1 MSVCFYCAENEA
13 IENSHVISKFVSD
26 WVKETSETGYLR
38 TLNNINQREQD
49 GEKLPILCPTCEQV
63 FGKFENLYKQ
73 HSFSKI
79 ANYRN
84 PLPSILQISDSDK
97 KFILSLFWRQI
108 IRLLN
113 FDPHDKIYQ
122 DELDFLQKKA
132 DILKKYIDDIQS
144 YDNCNDFSVYLI
156 PLHEQQVNSLG
167 LPFAATSNY
176 YEYERLIFGDFS
188 FHDNFKQAWI
198 MVKLP
203 FHILICDL
211 MKHDHEWN
219 VPEISMINELK
230 VNDIISVPDNLKHEL
245 QHRLYDQVVKANQE
259 MSDEQRNKIIAAA
272 TDAKKKKTNESG
284 SQKSMTRSH
293 TKKEKN

>member
-1 MSVCFYCAENEA
+1 MSVCFYCTENET
-13 IENSHVISKFVSD
+13 IENSHVISKFISD
-26 WVKETSETGYLR
+26 WLKETSETGYLR
-38 TLNNINQREQD
+38 TVSNINQREQD
-49 GEKLPILCPTCEQV
+49 SEKLPMLCPTCEQA
-63 FGKFENLYKQ
+63 FGIFENLYKK
-73 HSFSKI
+73 HSFTKI

-84 PLPSILQISDSDK
+84 PLPSVLTISDSDK
-97 KFILSLFWRQI
+97 KFMLSLFWRQI

-113 FDPHDKIYQ
+113 FDPHDKIYP
-122 DELDFLQKKA
+122 DELVFLQEKA
-132 DILKKYIDDIQS
+132 DIIKNYMEDIQS
-144 YDNCNDFSVYLI
+144 YNNCKEFSVYLI
-156 PLHEQQVNSLG
+156 PLHEEQVDSLQ
-167 LPFAATSNY
+167 LPSAATAKY

-230 VNDIISVPDNLKHEL
+230 VNDIVSVPKNLKNEL
-245 QHRLYDQVVKANQE
+245 KHRLHDQVVKANQE
-259 MSDEQRNKIIAAA
+259 ISDEQRKKIIATANES
-272 TDAKKKKTNESG
+272 KKKKTNESG
-284 SQKSMTRSH
+284 SQKSITRSH